1 MGLGTDGRLPPR
13 VLSKWNGV
21 VCRVLCARGSE
32 CRCWDGAAAPPRPR
46 GRAGRVGRVGLR
58 PREPPGGEGERR
70 TEDAVVG
77 GSSNVANGPECGRG
91 GVGVRRG
98 APLPR

>member
-1 MGLGTDGRLPPR
+1 M
-13 VLSKWNGV
+13 
-21 VCRVLCARGSE
+21 
-32 CRCWDGAAAPPRPR
+32 
-46 GRAGRVGRVGLR
+46 R